1 MPPYRNYIYE
11 YHAKITSGE
20 IIAGKWI
27 KKIYEIIING
37 LQKQEYFFNAK
48 AANKAIRFIEN
59 FCHHSKGRNDL
70 IKLELWQKAIVSV
83 IFGIQDAEKI
93 RIFREIFICI
103 CDYCIYGVL
112 RAGVW
117 TRNILLSAEI
127 RPSGAGV

>member
-1 MPPYRNYIYE
+1 MDKENIRNHYKRA
-11 YHAKITSGE
+11 AK
-20 IIAGKWI
+20 AGV
-27 KKIYEIIING
+27 
-37 LQKQEYFFNAK
+37 FFNAK

-83 IFGIQDAEKI
+83 ILAYRTQKNTY
-93 RIFREIFICI
+93 FREIFIVIGRKTEKFICI

-112 RAGVW
+112 RARVW

>member
-83 IFGIQDAEKI
+83 IFGIQDSNLLKVKI
-93 RIFREIFICI
+93 YFIPNKEQNQI
-103 CDYCIYGVL
+103 
-112 RAGVW
+112 
-117 TRNILLSAEI
+117 NILIAVFFKCSI
-127 RPSGAGV
+127 CRN

>member
-83 IFGIQDAEKI
+83 I
-93 RIFREIFICI
+93 
-103 CDYCIYGVL
+103 YCIHGVL
-112 RAGVW
+112 RAGVR
-117 TRNILLSAEI
+117 TRNILLSAKI
-127 RPSGAGV
+127 RPSSAGV